1 MTFKYSFFRNII
13 FAMALCLRSIS
24 NKLMPTIQSLPN
36 HVTSVLCIQNGNGS
50 GISEEVNQIKIF
62 HHSPT
67 LPETRTLGIISYK
80 DRWKLNSVQF
90 ENDKQNE
97 LRNQVHFLRS
107 NATSYEKRTLNID
120 TINRDEIHVASQ
132 IYNSSP
138 LRNQPLVNSETPV
151 EQLAQPQNSDKLEG
165 RPTSEQL
172 FRVYNVLEKSLPAL
186 FIKPHDYSI
195 YHPNLI
201 FENNIRGT
209 RTVGIYHYVKQV
221 ALLRTLGH
229 FKFAYVK
236 LEVIKMTKHEEDGT
250 IRVRWRIVGISGL
263 RIFLTFWRF
272 RIWKL
277 KEEITE
283 NQEMW
288 YDGFSTFYV
297 GGDGLISKHVV
308 DKVMPDDEGLIDKT
322 KDLRTKLALLF
333 GLPFSG
339 PQLSGF
345 SFYLAKLISEKLRSR
360 KPKELKKLQLE
371 RPV

>member
-1 MTFKYSFFRNII
+1 
-13 FAMALCLRSIS
+13 
-24 NKLMPTIQSLPN
+24 MPSIQSLPN
-36 HVTSVLCIQNGNGS
+36 HVTSVLCIQNGNGAGNS
-50 GISEEVNQIKIF
+50 EVNQIKIL
-62 HHSPT
+62 HHSPI
-67 LPETRTLGIISYK
+67 LPETRSVGIISYK
-80 DRWKLNSVQF
+80 DRWKLQSAHHECF
-90 ENDKQNE
+90 DKHNE
-97 LRNQVHFLRS
+97 LKYQVNFLLS
-107 NATSYEKRTLNID
+107 NIQSYEKRTLNID
-120 TINRDEIHVASQ
+120 TIKKDESHLDSL
-132 IYNSSP
+132 IYNSKP
-138 LRNQPLVNSETPV
+138 MRNEPLVNSETPV
-151 EQLAQPQNSDKLEG
+151 EHTFAQPDNSDKLEG

-172 FRVYNVLEKSLPAL
+172 FRVYNVLEKSLPEL

-201 FENNIRGT
+201 FENNIRGSKT
-209 RTVGIYHYVKQV
+209 IGIYHYVKQV

-229 FKFAYVK
+229 LKFAFVK
-236 LEVIKMTKHEEDGT
+236 LEVMKITKHEEDGT
-250 IRVRWRIVGISGL
+250 VRVRWRIVGISGL
-263 RIFLTFWRF
+263 RVFLTFWRF
-272 RIWKL
+272 KIWKL

-297 GGDGLISKHVV
+297 GGDGLIYKHVV
-308 DKVMPDDEGLIDKT
+308 DKVMPDDDGVIDKT

-345 SFYLAKLISEKLRSR
+345 SLYLAKLISHNLRMS

>member
-1 MTFKYSFFRNII
+1 
-13 FAMALCLRSIS
+13 MALCLRSIS

-36 HVTSVLCIQNGNGS
+36 HVTSVLCIQNGKGT

-62 HHSPT
+62 HHSPI
-67 LPETRTLGIISYK
+67 LPETRTVGIISYK
-80 DRWKLNSVQF
+80 DRWKLQPVVQL
-90 ENDKQNE
+90 ECCDKQNKS
-97 LRNQVHFLRS
+97 RNQVNFLLS
-107 NATSYEKRTLNID
+107 NIQNYEKRTLNID
-120 TINRDEIHVASQ
+120 TIKRDESPNSSQ
-132 IYNSSP
+132 VFNSSP
-138 LRNQPLVNSETPV
+138 MRNQPLVNSETP
-151 EQLAQPQNSDKLEG
+151 EHTLTQPQNSDKLEG

-172 FRVYNVLEKSLPAL
+172 FRVYNVLEKTLPEL

-195 YHPNLI
+195 YNPNLI

-209 RTVGIYHYVKQV
+209 RTIGIYHYVKQV

-229 FKFAYVK
+229 LKFAYVK
-236 LEVIKMTKHEEDGT
+236 FEVMKMTKHEEDGT

-272 RIWKL
+272 KIWKL
-277 KEEITE
+277 KEEIQE

-297 GGDGLISKHVV
+297 GGDGLIAKHVV

-322 KDLRTKLALLF
+322 KDSLRTKLALLF

-345 SFYLAKLISEKLRSR
+345 SLYLAKLISQNLRIS